1 MIGNLKKHVWN
12 CFRILYANNLN
23 FALLYVVVVL
33 CKGLAPKTI
42 CVSVWLPELSGE
54 EWRHVPL
61 QPIVHDDGE
70 VAADH
75 AVLVECFYVVAAPV
89 LQRDVVDLHV
99 LEVTLAIDVGVVCTE
114 KINM

>member
-1 MIGNLKKHVWN
+1 MSSLFYERVWHQKN
-12 CFRILYANNLN
+12 
-23 FALLYVVVVL
+23 
-33 CKGLAPKTI
+33 I